1 MKKMKKFFALL
12 IAMVMVLGMTT
23 MTALAD
29 GTDGTITVDNAAVG
43 KEYKAYKILDATNS
57 GDAISYST
65 KTPAN
70 FTDSPFTVSTQV
82 DSDGNYAVT
91 IADTVTVQQISTWI
105 KANISKFTAISATQG
120 VDASDVATATT
131 VKWTGLNYGYYY
143 ITSGLGSEVTITS
156 VAKDATVQ
164 DKNTTNPK
172 DPDKT
177 VNEASGKIGDP
188 VSFTVTLTA
197 TNYITTNTTDA
208 NGKVTATTE
217 KVTKYTVADSA
228 DGFDYVIDATHPV
241 TVKVGNREAMTIDN
255 SKITFTNQ
263 TAAGAPGTM
272 TFEIPWVNSETSES
286 LYNYEEKI
294 TVTYSGKINK
304 YAVDGNAV
312 NTVNI
317 ANNTEKNPLT
327 DNAETTTGE
336 FTIAKVDRNNAA
348 LEGAKF
354 RLYDAQTGGNEI
366 AVVLENGAYRVA
378 EANETGVEIEANQGD
393 AKNLATI
400 KGLDKDTNVSYW
412 LEETVAPKGYNK
424 LTARQEVKADG
435 TATINVVNEKG
446 SVLPSTG
453 GIGTTIFYIIG
464 AILVIGAGVVL
475 VTRRRMNANK

>member
-1 MKKMKKFFALL
+1 
-12 IAMVMVLGMTT
+12 
-23 MTALAD
+23 
-29 GTDGTITVDNAAVG
+29 
-43 KEYKAYKILDATNS
+43 
-57 GDAISYST
+57 
-65 KTPAN
+65 
-70 FTDSPFTVSTQV
+70 
-82 DSDGNYAVT
+82 
-91 IADTVTVQQISTWI
+91 
-105 KANISKFTAISATQG
+105 
-120 VDASDVATATT
+120 
-131 VKWTGLNYGYYY
+131 
-143 ITSGLGSEVTITS
+143 
-156 VAKDATVQ
+156 
-164 DKNTTNPK
+164 
-172 DPDKT
+172 
-177 VNEASGKIGDP
+177 
-188 VSFTVTLTA
+188 
-197 TNYITTNTTDA
+197 
-208 NGKVTATTE
+208 
-217 KVTKYTVADSA
+217 
-228 DGFDYVIDATHPV
+228 
-241 TVKVGNREAMTIDN
+241 MTIDN

-263 TAAGAPGTM
+263 TAAGTPGTM
-272 TFEIPWVNSETSES
+272 TFEIPWVNSETGES

>member
-1 MKKMKKFFALL
+1 
-12 IAMVMVLGMTT
+12 
-23 MTALAD
+23 
-29 GTDGTITVDNAAVG
+29 
-43 KEYKAYKILDATNS
+43 
-57 GDAISYST
+57 
-65 KTPAN
+65 
-70 FTDSPFTVSTQV
+70 
-82 DSDGNYAVT
+82 
-91 IADTVTVQQISTWI
+91 
-105 KANISKFTAISATQG
+105 
-120 VDASDVATATT
+120 
-131 VKWTGLNYGYYY
+131 
-143 ITSGLGSEVTITS
+143 
-156 VAKDATVQ
+156 
-164 DKNTTNPK
+164 
-172 DPDKT
+172 
-177 VNEASGKIGDP
+177 
-188 VSFTVTLTA
+188 
-197 TNYITTNTTDA
+197 
-208 NGKVTATTE
+208 
-217 KVTKYTVADSA
+217 
-228 DGFDYVIDATHPV
+228 
-241 TVKVGNREAMTIDN
+241 MTIDN